1 MSNPE
6 RHIGAERGENPGE
19 QGPCSSEVED
29 SGHHG
34 APVIV
39 VYETFTGATHVLER
53 CGSHGE
59 VGTEAGAHVETE
71 RMKGMLKLVTGIQ
84 EEDQI
89 LHKVVP
95 VPEEYGHQE
104 AYYVYD
110 KSVLKHGQV
119 NELFERLSESQKQEE
134 ELYRKQCDEWIE
146 EYTTNT
152 RDTGGDVEEKM
163 VEVAKGMY
171 DACEN
176 AYGNTRVMSM
186 AVEYSIT
193 RVEPHYVYI
202 SNILDDFQKNFEKQ
216 KQQFDD
222 IMSTWEADV
231 DTLKSIEILSKDA
244 ESKTHHL
251 SDLVDIDSLRDIAK
265 ECQRAESVFCGQVQ
279 EVEEEFA
286 RLKDDVEN
294 LYLRAPPVDMDQLL
308 SHMEDSRQELMR
320 HDRVDVEQLIRNA
333 SDFAINFSRAKF
345 ALLSDVILIMR
356 SVSSQQS
363 RIRSMRDAM
372 EPFITALGRQNA
384 KLKQLEIVRQLPIA
398 YKQCLAECI
407 RRNKFSDKYA
417 TFASEL
423 AERMG
428 KFRDK
433 EISVRDQFLQKITSV
448 MPRSV
453 ITSLG
458 LESPAP
464 FCEVSILEEEKPLF
478 VSMEQLKKIPSLPS
492 PVIAKQHSIT
502 RSHSSPRRDIIRS
515 TESPSQSTRTSST
528 PRTDDGTKNDD
539 TIMQTSKSSIVS
551 KSAYDAEMAAKDDLI
566 KRLQM
571 ENDLLRQYIQ

>member
-1 MSNPE
+1 
-6 RHIGAERGENPGE
+6 
-19 QGPCSSEVED
+19 
-29 SGHHG
+29 
-34 APVIV
+34 
-39 VYETFTGATHVLER
+39 
-53 CGSHGE
+53 
-59 VGTEAGAHVETE
+59 
-71 RMKGMLKLVTGIQ
+71 
-84 EEDQI
+84 
-89 LHKVVP
+89 
-95 VPEEYGHQE
+95 
-104 AYYVYD
+104 
-110 KSVLKHGQV
+110 
-119 NELFERLSESQKQEE
+119 
-134 ELYRKQCDEWIE
+134 
-146 EYTTNT
+146 
-152 RDTGGDVEEKM
+152 
-163 VEVAKGMY
+163 
-171 DACEN
+171 
-176 AYGNTRVMSM
+176 
-186 AVEYSIT
+186 
-193 RVEPHYVYI
+193 VYI

-308 SHMEDSRQELMR
+308 SHMENSRQELMG

>member
-1 MSNPE
+1 MWVSW
-6 RHIGAERGENPGE
+6 RGGNRG
-19 QGPCSSEVED
+19 
-29 SGHHG
+29 
-34 APVIV
+34 
-39 VYETFTGATHVLER
+39 
-53 CGSHGE
+53 
-59 VGTEAGAHVETE
+59 GAHVETE

-89 LHKVVP
+89 LHKVAP

-134 ELYRKQCDEWIE
+134 ELD
-146 EYTTNT
+146 
-152 RDTGGDVEEKM
+152 GVEEKM
-163 VEVAKGMY
+163 VEVARGMY

-294 LYLRAPPVDMDQLL
+294 LYLGLL
-308 SHMEDSRQELMR
+308 
-320 HDRVDVEQLIRNA
+320 
-333 SDFAINFSRAKF
+333 
-345 ALLSDVILIMR
+345 
-356 SVSSQQS
+356 QS
-363 RIRSMRDAM
+363 IW
-372 EPFITALGRQNA
+372 
-384 KLKQLEIVRQLPIA
+384 
-398 YKQCLAECI
+398 
-407 RRNKFSDKYA
+407 
-417 TFASEL
+417 
-423 AERMG
+423 
-428 KFRDK
+428 
-433 EISVRDQFLQKITSV
+433 IS
-448 MPRSV
+448 
-453 ITSLG
+453 
-458 LESPAP
+458 
-464 FCEVSILEEEKPLF
+464 C
-478 VSMEQLKKIPSLPS
+478 
-492 PVIAKQHSIT
+492 
-502 RSHSSPRRDIIRS
+502 
-515 TESPSQSTRTSST
+515 
-528 PRTDDGTKNDD
+528 
-539 TIMQTSKSSIVS
+539 
-551 KSAYDAEMAAKDDLI
+551 
-566 KRLQM
+566 
-571 ENDLLRQYIQ
+571 

>member
-1 MSNPE
+1 MSK
-6 RHIGAERGENPGE
+6 AEGHTGVEGGENPGE
-19 QGPCSSEVED
+19 QGPCSSVVEG
-29 SGHHG
+29 GHVG
-34 APVIV
+34 ASVIV
-39 VYETFTGATHVLER
+39 VYETFTGDTHVLER
-53 CGSHGE
+53 CGFHG
-59 VGTEAGAHVETE
+59 VVSVEAGAHEETE
-71 RMKGMLKLVTGIQ
+71 RMKGMLKLVTGIK

-95 VPEEYGHQE
+95 APNDDNDHQE

-134 ELYRKQCDEWIE
+134 ELYRKQCDECID
-146 EYTTNT
+146 EYNSKKHSHDGS
-152 RDTGGDVEEKM
+152 RVEENM
-163 VEVAKGMY
+163 VQVARGMY
-171 DACEN
+171 DACDK
-176 AYGNTRVMSM
+176 AYGNTQVMSM

-202 SNILDDFQKNFEKQ
+202 SNVLDDFQKNFEKQ

-231 DTLKSIEILSKDA
+231 DTLKTIEVLSKDA
-244 ESKTHHL
+244 ESKTQYL
-251 SDLVDIDSLRDIAK
+251 SDLVDIDSLRGIAK
-265 ECQRAESVFCGQVQ
+265 ECQRAESVFCEQVA

-294 LYLRAPPVDMDQLL
+294 LYLRAPPVDMDQLFN
-308 SHMEDSRQELMR
+308 HMEDSRNEFLR
-320 HDRVDVEQLIRNA
+320 HDGVDVEQLIRNA

-345 ALLSDVILIMR
+345 ALLSDVILVMR

-372 EPFITALGRQNA
+372 GPFITALGRQNA
-384 KLKQLEIVRQLPIA
+384 KLKQLEIVRQLPIR

-407 RRNKFSDKYA
+407 RRSKFSEKYA
-417 TFASEL
+417 AFASEL

-428 KFRDK
+428 KFREK
-433 EISVRDQFLQKITSV
+433 EISVRDQFLQKINNI
-448 MPRSV
+448 MPRAV
-453 ITSLG
+453 IASLG

-478 VSMEQLKKIPSLPS
+478 VSLEQLKRIPSLPS
-492 PVIAKQHSIT
+492 PAISKQHST
-502 RSHSSPRRDIIRS
+502 PRSHSSPRRDIIRT
-515 TESPSQSTRTSST
+515 TESPSQSTRT
-528 PRTDDGTKNDD
+528 DDGTKTD
-539 TIMQTSKSSIVS
+539 VS
-551 KSAYDAEMAAKDDLI
+551 KSTYETEMAAKDDLI
-566 KRLQM
+566 KWLQT